1 MLVDIQDL
9 GSLGEL
15 IGGIAVVA
23 SVIYLTI
30 QIRHGIS
37 GYRSQ
42 TILETTNHFSNLQL
56 EIAKSDLLLQAW
68 SKAERGDALEPL
80 EARRVINIVSSY
92 LIGFENMHAQAA
104 QGMMDQEAYDAR
116 RVVIASLMAYTGIWD
131 WWRAMGKNQFP
142 PAFAADVEKAVK
154 DFKIEVDE
162 T

>member
-1 MLVDIQDL
+1 MDIQDL

-56 EIAKSDLLLQAW
+56 EIAKSDTLLQAW
-68 SKAERGDALEPL
+68 AKAERGEALEPL

-92 LIGFENMHAQAA
+92 LIGFENMHAQAS
-104 QGMMDQEAYDAR
+104 QGMMDQEAYDSR
-116 RVVIASLMAYTGIWD
+116 RVIIASLMALTGVWA
-131 WWRAMGKNQFP
+131 WWQQLGKHQFP
-142 PAFAADVEKAVK
+142 PAFAADVEKAVQE
-154 DFKIEVDE
+154 FNIEVNE

>member
-1 MLVDIQDL
+1 VDIQDL

-42 TILETTNHFSNLQL
+42 TIMETTNHFSNLQL
-56 EIAKSDLLLQAW
+56 EIAKSDTLLQAW
-68 SKAERGDALEPL
+68 AKAERGKAL

-92 LIGFENMHAQAA
+92 LIGFENMHAQAS
-104 QGMMDQEAYDAR
+104 QGMMDQEADDSR
-116 RVVIASLMAYTGIWD
+116 RVVIASLMALTGVWA
-131 WWRAMGKNQFP
+131 WWQQLGRHQFP
-142 PAFAADVEKAVK
+142 PAFAADVEKAVQE
-154 DFKIEVDE
+154 FNIEVDE

>member
-1 MLVDIQDL
+1 MDIQDL

-92 LIGFENMHAQAA
+92 LIGFENMHAQAS
-104 QGMMDQEAYDAR
+104 QGMMDQEAYDSR
-116 RVVIASLMAYTGIWD
+116 RVVIASLMAITGVWA
-131 WWRAMGKNQFP
+131 WWQQLGRHQFL
-142 PAFAADVEKAVK
+142 PAFAADVEKAVEE
-154 DFKIEVDE
+154 FNIEVDE
-162 T
+162 I

>member
-1 MLVDIQDL
+1 MDIQDL

-56 EIAKSDLLLQAW
+56 EIAKSDTLLQAW
-68 SKAERGDALEPL
+68 AKAERGEALEPL

-92 LIGFENMHAQAA
+92 LIGFENMHAQAS
-104 QGMMDQEAYDAR
+104 QGMMDQEAYDFR
-116 RVVIASLMAYTGIWD
+116 RVIIASLMALTGVWA
-131 WWRAMGKNQFP
+131 WWQQLGKHQFP
-142 PAFAADVEKAVK
+142 PAFAADVEKAVQE
-154 DFKIEVDE
+154 FNIEVNE